1 MVQKGVREKPLKNVP
16 RFIAP
21 MRPKMVPKLPD
32 DRSKWLLEPKL
43 DGYRVIAMKSGGRAE
58 IYSMDS
64 KIYNQ
69 EFPAI
74 YDAVSGLFV
83 KDVVLDG
90 EIVAVEPTGRPN
102 FNALQ
107 NRRSTKLPIYYV
119 AFDCLHFKGRDLLDK
134 PIQERKKYLSEIAEN
149 FVAPM
154 QPIFEF
160 GAEVDL
166 ETATNVVRRTRI
178 EGLVAKRLGSRY
190 QPGAESD
197 YWLKHRFN
205 QEDKFFIGGYIPG
218 SRGVGELLIGEYRE
232 DGRLYHIKRLTAG
245 LNQFNRSEIF
255 KAVQDLKTN
264 KVPFV
269 NLPEK
274 KSQHQHAVTEE
285 VMAQTQWLRPEQ
297 AVEVEFVERTP
308 HGRLRHASFRR
319 LLDRSGEK

>member
-1 MVQKGVREKPLKNVP
+1 MQKGIRQKPLRNVP

-21 MRPKMVPKLPD
+21 MKPTMVPKLPD
-32 DRSKWLLEPKL
+32 DRAQWLLEPKL
-43 DGYRVIAMKSGGRAE
+43 DGYRVVAMKSDGRTN
-58 IYSMDS
+58 IYSMDA
-64 KIYNQ
+64 KLYNK

-74 YDAVSGLFV
+74 YDAVSALFV

-119 AFDCLHFKGRDLLDK
+119 VFDCLHFKGRDLLDK
-134 PIQERKKYLSEIAEN
+134 PIEERKKYLAEIATG
-149 FVAPM
+149 FVTPM

-160 GAEVDL
+160 GPDVDL
-166 ETATNVVRRTRI
+166 ATATNVVKQTKI
-178 EGLVAKRLGSRY
+178 EGLVAKRLGSHY
-190 QPGAESD
+190 YPGDESD
-197 YWLKHRFN
+197 LWLKQRFN

-218 SRGVGELLIGEYRE
+218 NKGIGELLIGEYRE
-232 DGRLYHIKRLTAG
+232 DGKLYHVKRLIAG
-245 LNQFNRSEIF
+245 LNQFNRLEIF
-255 KAVQDLKTN
+255 RAVQDLKT
-264 KVPFV
+264 KRVPFV

-285 VMAQTQWLRPEQ
+285 VMAQAVWLKPEQ
-297 AVEVEFVERTP
+297 PAEIEFVERTP

-319 LLDRSGEK
+319 LLPRSGEK